1 MSVYM
6 RLLIL
11 VIRLVLTEPGC
22 EKRDLDWRRYPDRV
36 EYRGQI
42 AAGQKVNTTVMT
54 KRQQTDLLGDSAIA
68 DPVGADTKRQEY
80 NKTPSIPCCHEE
92 VSIGC
97 MEPHSF
103 FLQYHLDLGQFPSD
117 KRVVDNTVGVV
128 LAQYRRGFR
137 CSILGHEPLESIGIS
152 QESVPQCGSR
162 NSLLVI
168 PGSFSM

>member
-1 MSVYM
+1 MSVYK

-11 VIRLVLTEPGC
+11 MIRLVLTEPGC

-42 AAGQKVNTTVMT
+42 V
-54 KRQQTDLLGDSAIA
+54 GDSAIA

-137 CSILGHEPLESIGIS
+137 CSILGHEPSW
-152 QESVPQCGSR
+152 
-162 NSLLVI
+162 
-168 PGSFSM
+168 